1 MCGRQDEEDSGDE
14 QDPVDTNDKEYYDRL
29 MVNIQNKG
37 EGIKL
42 LVTYEHFS
50 ITFMKQTIT
59 NLVYK
64 KNKKQ

>member
-59 NLVYK
+59 NLV
-64 KNKKQ
+64 